1 MPHTG
6 HMTDEPLVDVVLLE
20 VPLALRERAQEHSD
34 ELLREMTLIAMQ
46 ISEGDGDELPVRLTR
61 LSHEVESTYGLFTGV
76 PNAAFDAAIARGDA
90 VLARAVY
97 TVPTTMKSHIHHL
110 LEIYEETD
118 EFCRAGAYLLA
129 LASPPEIHHYR
140 VWTLR
145 EFERQIDGLPPMSW
159 PDYAASAT

>member
-6 HMTDEPLVDVVLLE
+6 AMSDGPLVDVVLLE
-20 VPLALRERAQEHSD
+20 VPLELRERAQEHSD

-46 ISEGDGDELPVRLTR
+46 ISEGDGDALPLRLIR
-61 LSHEVESTYGLFTGV
+61 LSHEVESTYGLFSGV
-76 PNAAFDAAIARGDA
+76 PNAAFDAASARGDA
-90 VLARAVY
+90 VLARVVY
-97 TVPTTMKSHIHHL
+97 TVPKTIRSHIHHL

-129 LASPPEIHHYR
+129 LASPTEIHHYR

-145 EFERQIDGLPPMSW
+145 EFERQIDGLPPMPW
-159 PDYAASAT
+159 PEYAARAS